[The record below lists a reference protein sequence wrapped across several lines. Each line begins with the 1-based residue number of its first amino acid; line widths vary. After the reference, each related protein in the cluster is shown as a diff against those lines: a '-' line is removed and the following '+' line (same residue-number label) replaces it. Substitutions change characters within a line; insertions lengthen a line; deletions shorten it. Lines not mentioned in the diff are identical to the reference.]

1 MRNRYFKVLAAGA
14 LALLMGAGPAR
25 AAFPD
30 RPVQIVLGFGAGS
43 SIDNL
48 GRLLAE
54 GLRAK
59 WGQSVVVENR
69 PGAGGNL
76 AADMVAKSAG
86 NGHVLLLTTSTMAIS
101 PSLYKSLSY
110 NPLKDL
116 VPVTQLSSMPHA
128 LVANKALG
136 ADDVPALIALARRK
150 PGVLTFGSAGIGNS
164 DHMAG
169 ELFKSMTGVDIMHVP
184 YKGGQQAMID
194 VIGGTVDLY
203 FSGLPGALPM
213 IASDKVKALGTTGT
227 ARSPALPAV
236 PAIAETV
243 PGYAVDLWYGV
254 FAPSSTP
261 SDLVETLAR
270 DIAAVLATPAVRAQF
285 DKLGV
290 QPVGSSPSVFQ
301 AFYQSEYEKWKAVI
315 ERTGL
320 SL

>member
-14 LALLMGAGPAR
+14 LALLLGAGPAR

-136 ADDVPALIALARRK
+136 ANDVSALIALAKRK

-169 ELFKSMTGVDIMHVP
+169 ELFKSMTGVDILHVP

-213 IASDKVKALGTTGT
+213 LASDKVKALGTTGT

-236 PAIAETV
+236 PTIGETV
-243 PGYAVDLWYGV
+243 PGFAVDLWYGV

-261 SDLVETLAR
+261 GDLVETLAR
-270 DIAAVLATPAVRAQF
+270 DIAAVLATPEVRAQF

-290 QPVGSSPSVFQ
+290 QPVGSSPAVFQ

>member
-1 MRNRYFKVLAAGA
+1 MRNHYFKVLAAGA

-169 ELFKSMTGVDIMHVP
+169 ELFKSMTGVDILHVP

>member
-14 LALLMGAGPAR
+14 LALFMGAAQAG
-25 AAFPD
+25 FPD

-59 WGQSVVVENR
+59 WGQPVVVENR

-76 AADMVAKSAG
+76 AADMVAKSPG

-110 NPLKDL
+110 NPLTDL

-128 LVANKALG
+128 LVANKALA

-169 ELFKSMTGVDIMHVP
+169 ELFNAMTGVDILHVP
-184 YKGGQQAMID
+184 YKGGQQVMID

-213 IASDKVKALGTTGT
+213 VAADKVKVLGTSGT
-227 ARSPALPAV
+227 ARSPALPEV
-236 PAIAETV
+236 STIGETV

-261 SDLVETLAR
+261 ADLVDTLAR
-270 DIAAVLATPAVRAQF
+270 DIAAVLATPEVRAQF
-285 DKLGV
+285 DRLGV
-290 QPVGSSPSVFQ
+290 QPVGSRPSVFQ

-315 ERTGL
+315 ARTGL